1 MADKPEKKK
10 TEDAVNAEGQ
20 SPEVEAAASP
30 PVEADAPEAAEA
42 PEAEVPAAAEAPEAE
57 VPEETAPEAEV
68 PEAEVPEAETPE
80 AEAPEAEVPAAEA
93 PEADAPEA
101 TEPAEGESGDA
112 APEDVEAAAPAAD
125 PVVQLAPKERRRKA
139 RSEHKGEV
147 RPARSP
153 EERHA
158 ERQAVR
164 RNKAVRRRARRLQ
177 ERAKA
182 AERRA
187 AAPAR
192 EPLPPVHAPVE
203 GKPRERQGVVV
214 SDKAEKTITVR
225 IDVARRHRRYEKI
238 VRSSSTL
245 HAHDE
250 NNDAHEGDVVR
261 VIESRPLSR
270 TKRWALVDVLERA
283 R

>member
-1 MADKPEKKK
+1 MADEPDNKNAETP
-10 TEDAVNAEGQ
+10 EDAVAPAE
-20 SPEVEAAASP
+20 P
-30 PVEADAPEAAEA
+30 
-42 PEAEVPAAAEAPEAE
+42 
-57 VPEETAPEAEV
+57 TA
-68 PEAEVPEAETPE
+68 E
-80 AEAPEAEVPAAEA
+80 AEAPEVTEAPEA
-93 PEADAPEA
+93 PEADAAPAPEA
-101 TEPAEGESGDA
+101 EAPASTPDA
-112 APEDVEAAAPAAD
+112 AAEQPAPEAEVTPEAHAPSEPVEEGTA
-125 PVVQLAPKERRRKA
+125 KERRRRRRSAHGGEA
-139 RSEHKGEV
+139 RAS
-147 RPARSP
+147 RTP

-158 ERQAVR
+158 ERVEER
-164 RNKAVRRRARRLQ
+164 RKKAVRRRTRRLS

-187 AAPAR
+187 AKPAA
-192 EPLPPVHAPVE
+192 EPLAPVHAVVE
-203 GKPRERQGVVV
+203 GTRRVRQGIVV

-225 IDVARRHRRYEKI
+225 IDTARRHRRYEKI

-261 VIESRPLSR
+261 VIESRPLSK